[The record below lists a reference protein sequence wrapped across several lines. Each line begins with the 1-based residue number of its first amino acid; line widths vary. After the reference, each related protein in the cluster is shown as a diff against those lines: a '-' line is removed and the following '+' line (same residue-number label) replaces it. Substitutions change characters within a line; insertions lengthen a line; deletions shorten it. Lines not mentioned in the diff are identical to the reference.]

1 MKNYITI
8 SLGLII
14 LFSVGCRPKP
24 LDIDLPQAEPK
35 LVISS
40 QVIPGSLM
48 VVTVSRSMDAKG
60 FNVDNDT
67 LTQDVLNQLLVDS
80 GIVTISYNG
89 STDTLFRTPG
99 VPGVFVSLSTPRI
112 LNTNYNLYV
121 KDYNT
126 GMSVTSSAYMLQ
138 QVSLDTA
145 YAKIDRSGLFST
157 TKITYSFN
165 DPQGEDNWYMV
176 NFYAQKDSNST
187 SGGVNLNENKNVLKE
202 TIVLNDKNFSSA
214 SVTASHTVSEW
225 NQDTVVVSISNI
237 SEGYYNYL
245 NARIRSGSLLT
256 SFTREPVNHPTN
268 INDGY
273 GFFTTHIPSLRI
285 VKVD

>member
-1 MKNYITI
+1 MKNFNII
-8 SLGLII
+8 AVLLVGLMAIK
-14 LFSVGCRPKP
+14 CTPKP

-48 VVTVSRSMDAKG
+48 IVTVSRSMDAKG
-60 FNVDNDT
+60 FSIDNDT

-89 STDTLFRTPG
+89 LTDTLFRAPG
-99 VPGVFVSLSTPRI
+99 TPGVFVSLSTPRI
-112 LNTNYNLYV
+112 LNTNYNLAV

-126 GMSVTSSAYMLQ
+126 GMSVTSSAYMLP
-138 QVSLDTA
+138 QVRLNSA
-145 YAKIDRSGLFST
+145 SAKIDKSGLFST
-157 TKITYSFN
+157 TKITYSFD

-176 NFYAQKDSNST
+176 NFYAQRDSTST
-187 SGGVNLNENKNVLKE
+187 SGGVNLNENDDVLKE
-202 TIVLNDKNFSSA
+202 TIVLSDKNFSS
-214 SVTASHTVSEW
+214 STITASRTVTEW
-225 NQDTVVVSISNI
+225 EQDTVFVSISNI

-245 NARIRSGSLLT
+245 NARLRSGNLFSSL
-256 SFTREPVNHPTN
+256 TREPVNHPTN
-268 INDGY
+268 VIGGY
-273 GFFTTHIPSLRI
+273 GFFTTHIPSVRV